1 MASPS
6 VARTRRVPA
15 NIESDDA
22 FAMRAAEVG
31 DWAKRNIRRIMM
43 VAGALATVL
52 LLAIGYFLLQAR
64 KNAAASAEYLQVQ
77 ANTAPGPQ
85 GIQQLERFVAQY
97 GGTNEGHEARL
108 QLAGLYLD
116 ANQAAKALPH
126 AREVASSGGVL
137 EYQGQM
143 MLGAVLTRTNDRNG
157 ALQAY
162 RDAAASTRIDFQ
174 RAEAL
179 SQAALLN
186 ETAGQWQA
194 AVDLY
199 REMLKD
205 TEEGSMDR
213 SIVEMR
219 LAEAE
224 ARLPAARR

>member
-15 NIESDDA
+15 SIESDDA

-31 DWAKRNIRRIMM
+31 DWAKRNIRTILM
-43 VAGALATVL
+43 VAGALGTVL
-52 LLAIGYFLLQAR
+52 LLAIGYFYMQAR
-64 KNAAASAEYLQVQ
+64 NSARASAEYLQVG
-77 ANTAPGPQ
+77 ASAAPGPQ
-85 GIQQLERFVAQY
+85 GIQALERFVARY
-97 GGTNEGHEARL
+97 GGTNEGREARL
-108 QLAGLYLD
+108 QLAGMYLD
-116 ANQAAKALPH
+116 ANQPARALPH
-126 AREVASSGGVL
+126 AREVANSGGVF

-143 MLGAVLTRTNDRNG
+143 MLGAVLHRTNDRSG

-162 RDAAASTRIDFQ
+162 RDAAAATEVDFQ

-224 ARLPAARR
+224 SRLPARR

>member
-1 MASPS
+1 
-6 VARTRRVPA
+6 
-15 NIESDDA
+15 
-22 FAMRAAEVG
+22 MRAAEVG
-31 DWAKRNIRRIMM
+31 DWAKRNIRTILM
-43 VAGALATVL
+43 VAGALGTVL
-52 LLAIGYFLLQAR
+52 LLAIGYFYMQAR
-64 KNAAASAEYLQVQ
+64 NSARASAEYLEVG
-77 ANTAPGPQ
+77 ASAAPGPQ
-85 GIQQLERFVAQY
+85 GIQALERFVARH
-97 GGTNEGHEARL
+97 GGTNEGREARL
-108 QLAGLYLD
+108 QLAGMYLD
-116 ANQAAKALPH
+116 ANQPARALPH
-126 AREVASSGGVL
+126 AREVAKSGGVF

-143 MLGAVLTRTNDRNG
+143 MLGAVLHRTNDRNG

-162 RDAAASTRIDFQ
+162 RDAAAATEIDFQ

-224 ARLPAARR
+224 SRLPARR

>member
-15 NIESDDA
+15 SIESDDA

-31 DWAKRNIRRIMM
+31 DWAKRNVRRIMM
-43 VAGALATVL
+43 VAGALGAVL
-52 LLAIGYFLLQAR
+52 LLAIGYFYMQAQ
-64 KNAAASAEYLQVQ
+64 KSAKASAEYLQVG
-77 ANTAPGPQ
+77 AGATPGPQ
-85 GIQQLERFVAQY
+85 GIQELERFVARF
-97 GGTNEGHEARL
+97 GGTNEGNEARL

-116 ANQAAKALPH
+116 ANQAPKALPH
-126 AREVASSGGVL
+126 AREVASSGGVF

-143 MLGAVLTRTNDRNG
+143 MLGAVLHRTGDRNG
-157 ALQAY
+157 ALAAY
-162 RDAAASTRIDFQ
+162 RDAAAATEIDFQ

-194 AVDLY
+194 AVELY
-199 REMLKD
+199 REMLED

-224 ARLPAARR
+224 ARLPARR